1 LSEIERGGQEPKWE
15 PKMTDVFEE
24 IMKLREGGIPAA
36 LATIIGTKGSTP
48 GREAMRLL
56 VREDGTFVGT
66 VGGGCLEAE
75 VFEAAKEV
83 MRDERTRTLS
93 FHLNEFDTP
102 ENGLLCG
109 GEVTVFVEPLTVP
122 TLHLF
127 GGGHISR
134 VLAQMAS
141 VVGFRVEVY
150 EDREAFISEKRFPDA
165 AELHCGGFGDQAQKL
180 SFGPLSYVVVVT
192 RGHKGDGE
200 VLMGLTKARG
210 KARYIGMIGSRT
222 KKKVLFRK
230 LEAEGVP
237 AEWLAKVRSPVG
249 LDIGAMSHE
258 EICVSILAEMIAER
272 RGKLRAERVLSP
284 LSKLWPS
291 QGAR

>member
-1 LSEIERGGQEPKWE
+1 
-15 PKMTDVFEE
+15 MADVFTE
-24 IMKLREGGIPAA
+24 ILKLREKGIPAA

-83 MRDERTRTLS
+83 MRDEKTRTLS
-93 FHLNEFDTP
+93 FRLNEFDTP

-122 TLHLF
+122 SLHIF

-134 VLAQMAS
+134 VLAQVAAIA
-141 VVGFRVEVY
+141 GFRVEVY
-150 EDREAFISEKRFPDA
+150 EDREAFVSEERFPSA
-165 AELHCGGFGDQAQKL
+165 SALHCGDFREQAQNL
-180 SFGPLSYVVVVT
+180 FLGPLSYVVVVT

-200 VLMGLTKARG
+200 VLLGLSQAQG
-210 KARYIGMIGSRT
+210 KARYVGMIGSRT
-222 KKKVLFRK
+222 KKRVLFRK
-230 LEAEGVP
+230 LEEEGVP
-237 AEWLAKVRSPVG
+237 VEWLARVHSPVG

-258 EICVSILAEMIAER
+258 EICISILAEMIAER
-272 RGKLRAERVLSP
+272 RGKLGAERVLPS
-284 LSKLWPS
+284 LSREHGRS
-291 QGAR
+291 